1 MAKLASNEYLV
12 VHSQPKED
20 RRTAMISTTPAQARY
35 TTFSCPNPDCTQFN
49 RSNVDTIVHRSWTGK
64 HKHIERLRC
73 TACDREFSERE
84 GTLMAR
90 SKLAEDQVE
99 RLLKCQRWGVCDEGT
114 ADICAVD
121 LKTVYRFQR
130 VATQRAQTHHQQVVR
145 DVDVPGV
152 QLDEAHSKLRPQQ
165 VEWVHTALAMGSW
178 FLLWVDFG
186 PRTQEHA
193 AGLLAQVVART
204 RQLPLFLSD
213 GWKPYIAALLQV
225 VGVVYRPRRRGKVGR
240 KPKPRLVAPKN
251 LFYAQVVKVRDKAG
265 HVVEVSRRVVFGGPR
280 RFGKQLRLR
289 QLGETIQT
297 AFMERWYGT
306 LRGLVAPLRRRTR
319 CLSWSHLR
327 HRGKVWLMVSL
338 YNFVMPHKS
347 LRQGRTLRTPAM
359 AIGLTDHVWSYRE
372 YIWLP
377 VHADPALTRQLDDRL
392 RHLLT
397 PALQDQPRG
406 RKQAAGLPVEVREM
420 REDEA
425 GTMLQAA

>member
-1 MAKLASNEYLV
+1 
-12 VHSQPKED
+12 
-20 RRTAMISTTPAQARY
+20 MIPTTPAPESY
-35 TTFSCPNPDCTQFN
+35 TRFSCPNPQCVQFN
-49 RSNVDTIVHRSWTGK
+49 RPGAGNIVHRAWTGQ

-73 TACDREFSERE
+73 TVCSREFSERE

-90 SKLAEDQVE
+90 SKLPEATVE

-121 LKTVYRFQR
+121 LKTVHRLQGL
-130 VATQRAQTHHQQVVR
+130 AAQRAEAHHRQSVQH
-145 DVDVPGV
+145 VDVEGV

-165 VEWVHTALAMGSW
+165 VEWVHTALAMRSW

-186 PRTQEHA
+186 PRTQATA
-193 AGLLAQVVART
+193 AALIAQVVARA
-204 RQLPLFLSD
+204 RQLPLFLTD
-213 GWKPYIAALLQV
+213 GWKAYPAALLQV
-225 VGVVYRPRRRGKVGR
+225 VGIGYRPRRRGKVGR
-240 KPKPRLVAPKN
+240 KPKPRLVAPPA
-251 LFYAQVVKVRDKAG
+251 LFYAQVVKVRNQTG
-265 HVVEVSRRVVFGGPR
+265 HVVEVSRRVVYGGPR

-319 CLSWSHLR
+319 CLSWSRAR
-327 HRGKVWLMVSL
+327 HRGKIWLMVSL

-347 LRQGRTLRTPAM
+347 LRQGCTPRTPAM

-377 VHADPALTRQLDDRL
+377 VHIDPVLTKQMDERL
-392 RHLLT
+392 ARLLT
-397 PALQDQPRG
+397 PALQDPPVSRT
-406 RKQAAGLPVEVREM
+406 QAPTHAEEEHETEATPLPK
-420 REDEA
+420 
-425 GTMLQAA
+425 AA